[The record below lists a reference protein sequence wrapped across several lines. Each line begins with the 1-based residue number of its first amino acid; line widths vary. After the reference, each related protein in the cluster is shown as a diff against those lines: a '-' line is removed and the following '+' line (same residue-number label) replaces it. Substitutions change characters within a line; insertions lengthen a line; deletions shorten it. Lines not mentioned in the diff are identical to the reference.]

1 MKTSKSKFNMWT
13 YWSPSTDR
21 SLLKGIPIEHL
32 ETVRKMMYE
41 AGLGK
46 AYRFRFRGP
55 RPRGY
60 QSYLPK
66 QMATHFSVYIYR

>member
-1 MKTSKSKFNMWT
+1 MTTSKFKLLAYM
-13 YWSPSTDR
+13 SPTTDR
-21 SLLKGIPIEHL
+21 SLFKGIPIEYL

-46 AYRFRFRGP
+46 TYRFRFRGP

-60 QSYLPK
+60 QAYLPK
-66 QMATHFSVYIYR
+66 QMATHFAVYLYG